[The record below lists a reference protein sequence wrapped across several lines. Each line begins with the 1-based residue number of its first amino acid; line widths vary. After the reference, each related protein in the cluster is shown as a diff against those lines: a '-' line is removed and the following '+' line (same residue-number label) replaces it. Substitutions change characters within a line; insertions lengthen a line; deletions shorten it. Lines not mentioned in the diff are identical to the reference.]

1 MKTPL
6 RLKFMKWLT
15 IQTFLV
21 FGILAAI
28 LYLFNLHEQTEF
40 EHNAREEAEEFLIM
54 IGLMAATTPFILGSA
69 WSISRQ
75 LLKPIQTIVRS
86 AEMIRDGNLD
96 HRVETGVAT
105 DELGKLAR
113 TINEAFDRY
122 QQSLKR
128 LDRFS
133 YDAAHQ
139 LRNPL
144 AAIRAAGEVCLQ
156 KERSPE
162 QYRETVGQ
170 ILEDVDR
177 LSHTVSQLLTLAR
190 LDRGHLASAF
200 EEVDLTMLV
209 RTVLDEIAPVGE
221 AKSIRVTASLPD
233 TALPMKG
240 VPNLLREAVVNL
252 VDNALRFT
260 PEYGRIEVR
269 LRKESSHMTLLTVA
283 DSGPGLPTS
292 MREHIFDRTRGAE
305 SSPRDGAGLGLAIA
319 ADVIRVHGGTVHAAN
334 GELGGAEFTV
344 QLPCD

>member
-21 FGILAAI
+21 FGVLAAV
-28 LYLFNLHEQTEF
+28 LYLFNLHEQTEL
-40 EHNAREEAEEFLIM
+40 EHNAAEEAEEFLIM
-54 IGLMAATTPFILGSA
+54 IGLMAATTPLILWSA

-75 LLKPIQTIVRS
+75 LLKPIQSIIRS
-86 AEMIRDGNLD
+86 AEIIRAGNLD
-96 HRVETGVAT
+96 HRIDAEVAA
-105 DELGKLAR
+105 DELGKLAS

-122 QQSLKR
+122 QRSLKR

-144 AAIRAAGEVCLQ
+144 AAIRTEGEVCLQ
-156 KERSPE
+156 QERSPG
-162 QYRETVGQ
+162 QYRETIGQ

-177 LSHTVSQLLTLAR
+177 LSHTVSQFLTLAR

-200 EEVDLTMLV
+200 QEVDLTALV
-209 RTVLDEIAPVGE
+209 KAVLDELAPVSE
-221 AKSIRVTASLPD
+221 TKSIQVTASLPD
-233 TALPMKG
+233 TRLPMRG
-240 VPNLLREAVVNL
+240 VPNLLRESVVNL
-252 VDNALRFT
+252 LDNALRFT
-260 PEYGRIEVR
+260 PDHGRIEVQ
-269 LRKESSHMTLLTVA
+269 LREESPHMALLTVA

-292 MREHIFDRTRGAE
+292 MREHLFDRTRGADG
-305 SSPRDGAGLGLAIA
+305 SLRDGTGLGLAIA
-319 ADVIRVHGGTVHAAN
+319 ADVIRVHGGTIKATT
-334 GELGGAEFTV
+334 GELGGAKFTV